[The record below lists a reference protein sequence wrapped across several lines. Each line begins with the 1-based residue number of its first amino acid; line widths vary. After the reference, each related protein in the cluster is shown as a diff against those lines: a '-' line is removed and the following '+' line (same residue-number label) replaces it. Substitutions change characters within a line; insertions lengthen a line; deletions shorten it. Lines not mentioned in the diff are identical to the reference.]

1 MQPTIYHARELKA
14 RRNQPKHS
22 LNQYIS
28 ASLAGFL
35 RKNRLRYKIFYLIPL
50 EFGMGMNIKSE
61 DTHRRAKE
69 LARLADETIAEAVDR
84 AVTERLERLRRRRN
98 RKALAER
105 LLKIGDQCSRL
116 PVLDSRAPDEML
128 YDERGLPQ

>member
-1 MQPTIYHARELKA
+1 MFATARN
-14 RRNQPKHS
+14 RRGI
-22 LNQYIS
+22 IS
-28 ASLAGFL
+28 AVEAFDGAGGRLHLVHLEYKDDQLPTEEELLLRRRIQRVLILTPASL
-35 RKNRLRYKIFYLIPL
+35 RLQWR
-50 EFGMGMNIKSE
+50 
-61 DTHRRAKE
+61 
-69 LARLADETIAEAVDR
+69 DEMWDKFALPFDLVDR

-116 PVLDSRAPDEML
+116 PVLDSRAPDAML